1 MRPVSTALAT
11 TAALCLGAAI
21 AALLTS
27 SATPAAATGSTGIQ
41 TVAARYQQATDPAAI
56 FAEQC
61 APCHGA
67 EGEGSSAPSLQT
79 SALTPEERTAIIRGG
94 QAGMPAFGPTLTD
107 AEIQGVSDL
116 TGRFRS
122 VGIYAEQ
129 CAPCHGDAGEGGV
142 GPSLI
147 TSVLL
152 PSEATDIIT
161 TGRAAMPAF
170 GPTLS
175 SEEIRTIVS
184 FLGEI
189 GNAEAAGAALYLMQ
203 CAPCHG
209 DNREGGVGPPLL
221 NLTIDPLAQMTII
234 IEGSGG
240 MPAFGPTLTAE
251 QLSVLE
257 VFLNAPPSGEP
268 DRAAG
273 EAAYAAHC
281 AGCHGAA
288 LEGGAGPPLTE
299 LDLSEDDV
307 IQIISDGLGT
317 MPGFA
322 DSLSP
327 ADIAAV
333 VAFVG
338 AGPTGEA
345 PPDGAPPLDPA
356 VAADLYA
363 ANCRTCHGASG
374 EGGAG
379 PSLLDTGMTDEE
391 LASVI
396 ADGIGTMPGF
406 TATFTPEE
414 IDGVATFVAAL
425 APAAEATTPQP
436 LDAPPGEAIFLG
448 NCAECH
454 GAFGEGDSG
463 PVLAGSSLSAN
474 EIVVGVWSGHSDDMP
489 AFHESLTPDE
499 ILAVS
504 NYAADLPPFEADDAD
519 AEAPLGDSGSRGVIA
534 LVVAGVAAAGMVIVA
549 FGRRPRAP
557 RQRE

>member
-1 MRPVSTALAT
+1 VLAT
-11 TAALCLGAAI
+11 TAALCLGVAVT
-21 AALLTS
+21 ALLTG
-27 SATPAAATGSTGIQ
+27 SANPAAATESTGIQ
-41 TVAARYQQATDPAAI
+41 TLAAGYQQATDPAVI

-67 EGEGSSAPSLQT
+67 EGQGSSAPSLQT

-94 QAGMPAFGPTLTD
+94 RAGMPAFGPTLTD
-107 AEIQGVSDL
+107 AEIQAVSDL
-116 TGRFRS
+116 TARFRS

-129 CAPCHGDAGEGGV
+129 CAPCHGVAGEGGV

-152 PSEATDIIT
+152 PSEATEIIT
-161 TGRAAMPAF
+161 AGRAGMPAF

-175 SEEIRTIVS
+175 SEEIRTVVS
-184 FLGEI
+184 FLGDI
-189 GNAEAAGAALYLMQ
+189 GNADAAGAALYAMQ

-221 NLTIDPLAQMTII
+221 NLTLDPLAQMTVI

-257 VFLNAPPSGEP
+257 VFLNAPSSGEP
-268 DRAAG
+268 DRATG
-273 EAAYAAHC
+273 EAAYAAYC
-281 AGCHGAA
+281 AGCHGAE
-288 LEGGAGPPLTE
+288 LEGGAGPSLAD
-299 LDLSEDDV
+299 LDLSEDDAFRIV
-307 IQIISDGLGT
+307 RDGLGT

-327 ADIAAV
+327 EDIAAV
-333 VAFVG
+333 VAFLSP
-338 AGPTGEA
+338 GPTDGT
-345 PPDGAPPLDPA
+345 PPDTAPPLDPT

-363 ANCRTCHGASG
+363 TNCRTCHGGSG

-379 PSLLDTGMTDEE
+379 PSLLDTGLTDEE
-391 LASVI
+391 LTSVV
-396 ADGIGTMPGF
+396 ADGVGTMPGF
-406 TATFTPEE
+406 KAAFTPEE
-414 IDGVATFVAAL
+414 IEAVARFVAAL
-425 APAAEATTPQP
+425 GPATEVTTPRP

-463 PVLAGSSLSAN
+463 PMLAGSDLSAN

-504 NYAADLPPFEADDAD
+504 NYAADLPPFETDDAD
-519 AEAPLGDSGSRGVIA
+519 AGSPLGGSGSRGVIA
-534 LVVAGVAAAGMVIVA
+534 LIVAGVAAIGMVIVA

>member
-1 MRPVSTALAT
+1 
-11 TAALCLGAAI
+11 
-21 AALLTS
+21 LLTG

-41 TVAARYQQATDPAAI
+41 TLAAGYQQATDPAVI

-67 EGEGSSAPSLQT
+67 EGQGSSAPSLQT

-94 QAGMPAFGPTLTD
+94 RAGMPAFGPTLTD
-107 AEIQGVSDL
+107 AEIQAVSDL
-116 TGRFRS
+116 TARFRS

-129 CAPCHGDAGEGGV
+129 CAPCHGVAGEGGV

-152 PSEATDIIT
+152 PSEATEIIT
-161 TGRAAMPAF
+161 AGRAAMPAF

-175 SEEIRTIVS
+175 SEEIRTVVS
-184 FLGEI
+184 FLGDI
-189 GNAEAAGAALYLMQ
+189 GNADAAGAALYTMQ

-221 NLTIDPLAQMTII
+221 NLTLDPLAQMTVI

-257 VFLNAPPSGEP
+257 VFLNAPSSGEP
-268 DRAAG
+268 DRATG
-273 EAAYAAHC
+273 EAAYAAYC
-281 AGCHGAA
+281 AGCHGAE
-288 LEGGAGPPLTE
+288 LEGGAGPSLAD
-299 LDLSEDDV
+299 LDLSEDDAFRIV
-307 IQIISDGLGT
+307 RDGLGT

-327 ADIAAV
+327 EDIAAV
-333 VAFVG
+333 VAFLSP
-338 AGPTGEA
+338 GPTDGT
-345 PPDGAPPLDPA
+345 PPDTAPPLDPT

-379 PSLLDTGMTDEE
+379 PSLLDTGLTDEE
-391 LASVI
+391 LTSVV
-396 ADGIGTMPGF
+396 ADGVGTMPGF
-406 TATFTPEE
+406 TAAFTPEE
-414 IDGVATFVAAL
+414 IEAMARFVAAL
-425 APAAEATTPQP
+425 GPAAEVTTPRP

-463 PVLAGSSLSAN
+463 PTLAGSDLSAN

-489 AFHESLTPDE
+489 AFHEGLTPDE

-504 NYAADLPPFEADDAD
+504 NYAADLPPFETDDAD
-519 AEAPLGDSGSRGVIA
+519 AGSPLGDSGSRGIIA
-534 LVVAGVAAAGMVIVA
+534 LIVAGVAAIGMVIVA

-557 RQRE
+557 KQRE